1 MRPKKLTISAFGPYA
16 GRQEIDLAALGDSGL
31 YLICGDTGAG
41 KTTIFDAVSFAL
53 FGEASG
59 DSRRPVDMRSKYA
72 AAETPTM
79 VRLEFDY
86 GGDEYRIER
95 NPEYD
100 RPALRGGGT
109 VKQRAN
115 AVLTRP
121 DGSLVE
127 GARQVTQAVEELLG
141 VDRAQF
147 SRVAM
152 LAQGD
157 FKKLLLADTNERSA
171 IFRRLFDTA
180 HFDMLQ
186 RRLAEQAAAAQQQWQ
201 QAGAVLSELAAG
213 VVADEGSALAA
224 AAAAFAEGGGYGDT
238 APLADAL
245 QRQNE
250 ADRQQTALWAGQ
262 DEKLE
267 LAINELN
274 RRLGRAEE
282 AEQNQ
287 KELAE
292 RGERLQSHRQRLA
305 ESRAGLAAEQA
316 REPERSG
323 LAEQVRRLTE
333 QRPLYDELEACRVRQ
348 QQAAAGLR
356 DKDREYAAAEQEK
369 QQAVQALQ
377 DIRSKL
383 EDLGEPAALLAQTE
397 AELRQA
403 AELANELTELAEGCR
418 GLSERMAGLADM
430 RGEYQR
436 ANADYQ
442 RLSAEYAAL
451 EGQFLAA
458 QAGFLAQRLQPGR
471 PCPVCGAAEHPLP
484 AVLNDNA
491 PTEQQVTAKRE
502 QLQKAHGEL
511 ERLAERGKAE
521 REAIDAEETRLAR
534 VWQKALGETPPVQQQ
549 RQTVLAG
556 HRSAEQQRQQ
566 ELEAAVGRLRG
577 QDSERRRLLQSQPQQ
592 EQRRRRAEEKL
603 LALAAERSAMQA
615 AEANCRRE
623 LDEKQAGLTYHQK
636 AELEQVILQVG
647 QDLAAAE
654 AALQAAS
661 DAVISAQQAEFAEAK
676 AIKALQERLAAGES
690 EPAAGLRRQAAELAR
705 QRAALNGQ
713 QAAVAARLLRN
724 TEAEQRLAAAEAT
737 RRQTEARWGEL
748 KALSDTAN
756 GRLTGKEK
764 LLFETYI
771 QRAYFDRIVAMAN
784 LRFSVM
790 SGGQYQ
796 LKRRDEAGDLRVHS
810 GLELDVI
817 DHYNGSERSVKT
829 LSGGE
834 AFKASLALALGLSDV
849 IQANAGGV
857 RLDTLFV
864 DEGFGSLD
872 EASLEQALR
881 ILDDLAGGRRLVGII
896 SHVAELKDRI
906 DRQIVVKKDGVGGSR
921 AELRL

>member
-1 MRPKKLTISAFGPYA
+1 M
-16 GRQEIDLAALGDSGL
+16 
-31 YLICGDTGAG
+31 
-41 KTTIFDAVSFAL
+41 
-53 FGEASG
+53 
-59 DSRRPVDMRSKYA
+59 
-72 AAETPTM
+72 
-79 VRLEFDY
+79 
-86 GGDEYRIER
+86 
-95 NPEYD
+95 
-100 RPALRGGGT
+100 
-109 VKQRAN
+109 
-115 AVLTRP
+115 
-121 DGSLVE
+121 
-127 GARQVTQAVEELLG
+127 
-141 VDRAQF
+141 
-147 SRVAM
+147 
-152 LAQGD
+152 
-157 FKKLLLADTNERSA
+157 
-171 IFRRLFDTA
+171 
-180 HFDMLQ
+180 
-186 RRLAEQAAAAQQQWQ
+186 
-201 QAGAVLSELAAG
+201 
-213 VVADEGSALAA
+213 
-224 AAAAFAEGGGYGDT
+224 
-238 APLADAL
+238 
-245 QRQNE
+245 
-250 ADRQQTALWAGQ
+250 
-262 DEKLE
+262 
-267 LAINELN
+267 
-274 RRLGRAEE
+274 
-282 AEQNQ
+282 
-287 KELAE
+287 
-292 RGERLQSHRQRLA
+292 
-305 ESRAGLAAEQA
+305 
-316 REPERSG
+316 
-323 LAEQVRRLTE
+323 
-333 QRPLYDELEACRVRQ
+333 
-348 QQAAAGLR
+348 
-356 DKDREYAAAEQEK
+356 
-369 QQAVQALQ
+369 
-377 DIRSKL
+377 
-383 EDLGEPAALLAQTE
+383 
-397 AELRQA
+397 
-403 AELANELTELAEGCR
+403 
-418 GLSERMAGLADM
+418 
-430 RGEYQR
+430 
-436 ANADYQ
+436 
-442 RLSAEYAAL
+442 
-451 EGQFLAA
+451 AA
-458 QAGFLAQRLQPGR
+458 QAGFLAMHLQPGQ
-471 PCPVCGAAEHPLP
+471 PCPVCGANDHPLP

-521 REAIDAEETRLAR
+521 REAIDAEEIRLAR

-566 ELEAAVGRLRG
+566 ELEAVVGRLRG
-577 QDSERRRLLQSQPQQ
+577 QESERRRLLQIQPQQ
-592 EQRRRRAEEKL
+592 EQRRREAEDKL

-615 AEANCRRE
+615 AEENCRRE

-636 AELEQVILQVG
+636 AELEQAISQADR
-647 QDLAAAE
+647 DLAAAE
-654 AALQAAS
+654 AALQAAN

-676 AIKALQERLAAGES
+676 AIKALETRLAAGES
-690 EPAAGLRRQAAELAR
+690 EPALGLRQQAVELA
-705 QRAALNGQ
+705 QRRTALNGQ
-713 QAAVAARLLRN
+713 QSAVAVRLLRN
-724 TEAEQRLAAAEAT
+724 TEAEQRLAAAESV

-906 DRQIVVKKDGVGGSR
+906 DRQIVVKKDGIGGSR